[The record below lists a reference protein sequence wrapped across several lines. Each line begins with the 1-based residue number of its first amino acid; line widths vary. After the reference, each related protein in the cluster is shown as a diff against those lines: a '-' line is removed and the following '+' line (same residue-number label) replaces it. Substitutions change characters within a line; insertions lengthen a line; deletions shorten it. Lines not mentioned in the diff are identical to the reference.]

1 MTVRTLLQVAIV
13 LCVLGLALSAY
24 SFLHNRSFI
33 EGSFCNLN
41 STFSCDVVNKGPYS
55 TLLGVP
61 VALIGILGYGFML
74 LGCVLKWRQPADRSL
89 TLFVLLASAGGIAFS
104 LYLTAIEAFILQ
116 VWCVICLLSQFTI
129 IAIHAAMVWIH
140 RLEKK
145 IPVVT
150 T

>member
-1 MTVRTLLQVAIV
+1 MKARTLLQVAIV
-13 LCVLGLALSAY
+13 LCLIGVALSAY

-89 TLFVLLASAGGIAFS
+89 TVFVLLASAGGIAFS
-104 LYLTAIEAFILQ
+104 LYLTAIEAFVLE
-116 VWCVICLLSQFTI
+116 VWCVICLGSQFTI
-129 IAIHAAMVWIH
+129 MALHAVMLWIH

-145 IPVVT
+145 TPLIT
-150 T
+150 S